1 MAEGRPPADSAAPAT
16 PDLPRWQVAVLTA
29 LAYAA
34 VGALALML
42 AGPPGYASP
51 LYPAAGIALAARLVF
66 GTAALPGVWLGAF
79 AVNASLGVLRGQEG
93 LLPMLLLP
101 AVIGAGAALQ
111 AEFGAWLIRRW
122 LGDSLALNA
131 PREIST
137 AGLLGG
143 IVACVA
149 SPSVATP
156 ALWMAGVLVP
166 DQLLV
171 TWGTWWLGDTL
182 GVLIAAPLALTL
194 IGRPQAD
201 WRPRRRTLALPMLA
215 ALAVLAL
222 GVGEVRRLDEVRQ
235 RSQFE
240 HEAAQ
245 LKAMV
250 TQRLHEAEHA
260 LHALQSAARVA
271 GAPPDEAGVRRASAW
286 WLQHTPAL
294 QAAGVG
300 LRVPLAEL
308 DGFVAQARQHGP
320 ADFRVFDRDDG
331 SDRRQRGELL
341 VIRHLEPAEPNRA
354 AFGVNSLS
362 IAAAR
367 PAIEATRDSGEA
379 RVSAVFRLTQSDR
392 DEPGIVI
399 YQALYRPAADE
410 PTSVAQRRDRW
421 TGVVFVT
428 LRTEAALA
436 DLANPASTRLNWCLL
451 DADARADA
459 DRTTRRLASA
469 GTPEVCETRRA
480 GAAELIEHPLDWG
493 GRRWLLRI
501 TAVPSATGG
510 GEASLLS
517 LTGLVA
523 AAMLGALLLV
533 VTGHTRRV
541 ERAVAEGTEQLRAEI
556 AERQHTAAVQRET
569 RERLQGILDNAPLG
583 VVFLDAEGLFIESN
597 ARFCEMTG
605 QSAEQLQGGSV
616 LDSVH
621 PDDRE
626 QVLNVR
632 RDLLAGAAT
641 RSVTQVRL
649 RAGGEAG
656 TGWTPV
662 RVIASALRND
672 EGQVLRIVGV
682 VEDVADQLRLQTS
695 EEARRRAEAANR
707 AKNEFLSRMSHELR
721 TPLNAMIGFA
731 QLLGLD
737 HEAPLAPHQQEWVQ
751 QIQRAGWHLLELIN
765 ETLDLSRIE
774 SGSLS
779 LSPQPLDL
787 VQMAEAARGLV
798 ASAAAQRQISVSVSA
813 QPGLPAA
820 VGDATRVRQVLTK
833 LLTNA
838 VKYNRPGG
846 SVRVQVGRDG
856 SSAVCVAVTD
866 TGLGMDSA
874 QQARLFQPYDRLGR
888 EGSGIEGTGIGL
900 VITQRLLELMGGTL
914 AVRSEIGEGSTFSF
928 TLPASNDPV
937 SGERAAEQTGPA
949 PYAQRLV
956 HYVEDNPTNV
966 EVMRGI
972 FGQRPQVRL
981 EVSTLGLDG
990 LAGIRRS
997 PPDLVLLDMQLPD
1010 ISGPE
1015 LLRHLKN
1022 DDLLAKIPVIV
1033 VSADATPDHVRA
1045 ALTLGALHYLT
1056 KPLDVAS
1063 FLAQVDE
1070 ALDSQDTRWG
1080 L

>member
-1 MAEGRPPADSAAPAT
+1 
-16 PDLPRWQVAVLTA
+16 
-29 LAYAA
+29 
-34 VGALALML
+34 
-42 AGPPGYASP
+42 
-51 LYPAAGIALAARLVF
+51 
-66 GTAALPGVWLGAF
+66 
-79 AVNASLGVLRGQEG
+79 
-93 LLPMLLLP
+93 
-101 AVIGAGAALQ
+101 
-111 AEFGAWLIRRW
+111 
-122 LGDSLALNA
+122 
-131 PREIST
+131 
-137 AGLLGG
+137 
-143 IVACVA
+143 
-149 SPSVATP
+149 
-156 ALWMAGVLVP
+156 
-166 DQLLV
+166 
-171 TWGTWWLGDTL
+171 
-182 GVLIAAPLALTL
+182 
-194 IGRPQAD
+194 
-201 WRPRRRTLALPMLA
+201 MLA

-240 HEAAQ
+240 HDAAQ

-250 TQRLHEAEHA
+250 AQRLHEAEHA

-271 GAPPDEAGVRRASAW
+271 GAPLDEAGLRRASAW

-308 DGFVAQARQHGP
+308 DGFVAKARQQGP
-320 ADFRVFDRDDG
+320 ADFRAFDRDDG

-341 VIRHLEPAEPNRA
+341 VIRHLEPAAPNRA

-410 PTSVAQRRDRW
+410 PDSVAQRRDRW

-436 DLANPASTRLNWCLL
+436 DVAKPASTRLNWCLL
-451 DADARADA
+451 DADAPTDA
-459 DRTTRRLASA
+459 DLTTRRLASA

-493 GRRWLLRI
+493 GRRWLLRM

-556 AERQHTAAVQRET
+556 AERRHTAAVQRET

-621 PDDRE
+621 PDDRD

-820 VGDATRVRQVLTK
+820 VGDATRVRQVLTN

-856 SSAVCVAVTD
+856 SAGVCVAVTD

-914 AVRSEIGEGSTFSF
+914 AVRSEVGEGSTFSF

-1022 DDLLAKIPVIV
+1022 DELLARIPVIV

-1045 ALTLGALHYLT
+1045 ALALGALHYLT

-1070 ALDSQDTRWG
+1070 ALDSQDTRWR